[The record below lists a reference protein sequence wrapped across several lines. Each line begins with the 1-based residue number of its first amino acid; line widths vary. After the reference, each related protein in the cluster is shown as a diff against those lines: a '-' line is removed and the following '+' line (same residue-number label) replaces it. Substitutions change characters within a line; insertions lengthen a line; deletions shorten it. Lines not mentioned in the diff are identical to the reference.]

1 MISIIA
7 VNWHSY
13 DFLQL
18 LVESIDRFTHVPY
31 DLIVIDNSS
40 NKQHVDKSEH
50 IHVFPQDSNI
60 GHGAG
65 LNKGV
70 EIALEKFE
78 HSNLMFVDVDCHF
91 LCSGWHNPF
100 LKLKESGYLVIGGKG
115 VPEKPIRP
123 ACMWISR
130 EIAKDYD
137 YRDTP
142 GYKGHRIT
150 PKGFDVAIQAYYQ
163 MQKDKIPIKLIESC
177 PNRYGTLNG
186 EEFEIDGKSLI
197 YHHWHGTHL
206 MERGIDFPDDD
217 LFYDRDLLF
226 SKIPWRMP

>member
-1 MISIIA
+1 MISIIT
-7 VNWHSY
+7 VNWNSY

-18 LVESIDRFTHVPY
+18 LIESIDRFTHVPWS
-31 DLIVIDNSS
+31 LIVIDNSS
-40 NKQHVDKSEH
+40 KQEIVFPHPH
-50 IHVFPQDSNI
+50 IHVYPQEGNI

-70 EIALEKFE
+70 ELALDFK
-78 HSNLMFVDVDCHF
+78 HPYLMFVDVDCHF
-91 LCSGWHNPF
+91 LCHDWH
-100 LKLKESGYLVIGGKG
+100 ESFVKIMQEGYSVIGGRG

-123 ACMWISR
+123 ACMWLSR
-130 EIAKDYD
+130 EVAGKYD

-150 PKGFDVAIQAYYQ
+150 PKGFDVAIQAYHK
-163 MQKDKIPIKLIESC
+163 MRADNVAIKLIESC

-186 EEFEIDGKSLI
+186 EEWEIDGKSLL

-206 MERGIDFPDDD
+206 MERGVDFPDDD
-217 LFYDRDLLF
+217 LFYDKDLLF
-226 SKIPWRMP
+226 SKIPWRIP